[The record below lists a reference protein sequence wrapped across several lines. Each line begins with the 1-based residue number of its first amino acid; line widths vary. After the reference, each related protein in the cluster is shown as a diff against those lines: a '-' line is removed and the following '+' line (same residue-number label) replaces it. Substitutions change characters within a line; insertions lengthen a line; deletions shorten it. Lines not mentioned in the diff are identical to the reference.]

1 MDKTELNKI
10 LELSGKIDSLK
21 SKISMVDKIL
31 KSCNVTAQISGT
43 PPGRFGSLEYNLR
56 DSGLIKPILELEKSN
71 LESDLVKLELEFSK
85 ISIHFQ

>member
-21 SKISMVDKIL
+21 SKISTIDKIL
-31 KSCNVTAQISGT
+31 KSCNISTQISGT
-43 PPGRFGSLEYNLR
+43 PPGRFNSIEYHLK
-56 DSGLIKPILELEKSN
+56 DSGLIKPILEVEKSN
-71 LESDLVKLELEFSK
+71 LESDLVKLEGEFSK